1 MKWQSGWA
9 VLFALALACAPAAHA
24 DVFNWSYA
32 DYYHSG
38 SGTLTTSGTTI
49 TGLAGTF
56 DGGSVTLQAPGTC
69 CSYPGNDN
77 QLYASSANLLSTNG
91 FTFQNINSNYQI
103 TNYQVFYDNNG
114 QTAYAV
120 ENGNSEVIT
129 FGTFTATAQ
138 PTSLPPPAVP
148 EPASMGTL
156 AAGLACLAYFF
167 NCKRLVTRGPEN

>member
-1 MKWQSGWA
+1 M
-9 VLFALALACAPAAHA
+9 LFVLALACAPKAHA
-24 DVFNWSYA
+24 DVYNWSYA

-49 TGLAGTF
+49 TGLTGTF

-69 CSYPGNDN
+69 CNYPGNDN
-77 QLYASSANLLSTNG
+77 QLYASSSNLLSTNG
-91 FTFQNINSNYQI
+91 FTFQNINSDYQI

-129 FGTFTATAQ
+129 FGTFTAAAQ

-148 EPASMGTL
+148 EPASIGMF
-156 AAGLACLAYFF
+156 AAGLAGLAFLF
-167 NCKRLVTRGPEN
+167 ACRDLAARGRSKSQVSRT